1 MNAQL
6 GLDLGTQLAHQGQA
20 AVLAAAGDWADRAV
34 IALRHYLSTLSDD
47 AIFAIEDFRRWP
59 DVHRY
64 IDAPAHHNA
73 WGALTNI
80 AIRLEI
86 IEPIGQTRPAQSA
99 RTHAHPVRLHRKGVK
114 A

>member
-64 IDAPAHHNA
+64 IDAP
-73 WGALTNI
+73 LTNI